1 MYMYWNADFEMK
13 LRKYRGFDSDTYS
26 KHDMFADME
35 ELFKQREMMVYVN
48 AIVQTLV
55 QNIFVGEWDKATF
68 LKHYSLYMHWIEH
81 GMKYAK

>member
-35 ELFKQREMMVYVN
+35 ELFKQREMMV
-48 AIVQTLV
+48 IV
-55 QNIFVGEWDKATF
+55 
-68 LKHYSLYMHWIEH
+68 
-81 GMKYAK
+81 